1 VLAKPEFM
9 QQIPNRAMSELQ
21 IIETTLQRTARRR
34 RLARALRGLWRGLM
48 AGSLLW
54 LVALGVF
61 KLAPIPVEALWWT
74 GGAALLCPLAGFVI
88 GGWRQSTLPATA
100 RWLDVQQNLKERLS
114 TALEVGASA
123 NDSSWGQL
131 VVNDAVAHVGE
142 IDPRRL
148 VRFGL
153 PKAARWAVLILAMAV
168 GLGFVPEYR
177 SKAHQQKEA
186 DAKVIK
192 EVGKQLA
199 DLTRR
204 DLTQRKPTLE
214 RTEKSLESVSA
225 LGDKLQKVSL
235 TRSDALRDLAS
246 ATDKLKDQLK
256 ELGKDPGLR
265 KLEQAARTPGGS
277 DSQKAAGLQ
286 KQIESLQK
294 ELGDQA
300 GKAEALDKLQKD
312 LEKLQEAAKGL
323 ADKTSAGS
331 EAERQ
336 KLSASLSALSQQAQ
350 QMGLNLPQL
359 DEAIAAL
366 AANESTRFI
375 QNLEAALTD
384 LEKLND
390 MAKQLQALQ
399 ASAEKLGK
407 DLAEQLK
414 NGQADAAQVTL
425 EKLAKQL
432 ASAQLTPEQFQK
444 IFEEVS
450 QAVQPAGDYGKVA
463 EHLKQAT
470 AQMKSGDKS
479 GASESLAAAA
489 KELEKLMQELG
500 DAQSLM
506 AALDNLDQ
514 ASLCIGSCQGWGQ
527 CKRPGMGPGGKP
539 GSGVGTWADDDQG
552 DYTGDWTGRW
562 DNTGME
568 RPDMDPRGITDRDQA
583 LKDSLTPTKVRGQFS
598 QGGQMPSITLKGVS
612 IKGTS
617 QVQYEE
623 AATAAQADAQNAL
636 SQEKVPRAYQGA
648 VKDYFDDLK
657 K

>member
-1 VLAKPEFM
+1 M
-9 QQIPNRAMSELQ
+9 RQIATRAMSELQ
-21 IIETTLQRTARRR
+21 VIESTLQRAARRR
-34 RLARALRGLWRGLM
+34 RLANALRGLWLGLL

-54 LVALGVF
+54 LVALGVY
-61 KLAPIPVEALWWT
+61 KLAPIPVATIWWT
-74 GGAALLCPLAGFVI
+74 GAVALACPPFGFLL
-88 GGWRQSTLPATA
+88 GGWRKPTLPATA
-100 RWLDVQQNLKERLS
+100 RWLDVQQDLKERLS
-114 TALEVGASA
+114 TALEIGATE
-123 NDSSWGQL
+123 NHSSWGQL
-131 VVNDAVAHVGE
+131 VVSDAAAHVGE

-148 VRFGL
+148 VRFSL
-153 PKAARWAVLILAMAV
+153 SKAARWAVLVLVLAV

-177 SKAHQQKEA
+177 SKKHLQQLA
-186 DAKVIK
+186 DAKNIK

-204 DLTQRKPTLE
+204 DLAQRKPALE
-214 RTEKSLESVSA
+214 RTEKSLESVSDM
-225 LGDKLQKVSL
+225 GDRLQKASL
-235 TRSDALRDLAS
+235 TRSEALKDLAS
-246 ATDKLKDQLK
+246 ATDKLKEQLR

-265 KLEQAARTPGGS
+265 KLEQAARSPGGA

-286 KQIESLQK
+286 KQIESMQK
-294 ELGDQA
+294 QLGDQA

-331 EAERQ
+331 EAEKQ
-336 KLSASLSALSQQAQ
+336 KLSASLAGLAQQAQ

-366 AANESTRFI
+366 AANQSDRFI
-375 QNLEAALTD
+375 KDLEAALTD
-384 LEKLND
+384 LEKLRD

-414 NGQADAAQVTL
+414 NGQADAAQMTL
-425 EKLAKQL
+425 EKLSKQL
-432 ASAQLTPEQFQK
+432 TSAQLTPELLQK
-444 IFEEVS
+444 ILEEVS
-450 QAVQPAGDYGKVA
+450 QAIQPAGDYGKVA
-463 EHLKQAT
+463 EHLKQA
-470 AQMKSGDKS
+470 AGQMKSGDKP
-479 GASESLAAAA
+479 GASQSLADAA
-489 KELEKLMQELG
+489 KELEKLMHQMG

-506 AALDNLDQ
+506 AALENLDQ
-514 ASLCIGSCQGWGQ
+514 ASLCIGTCQGWGM

-552 DYTGDWTGRW
+552 DYTGEWTGRW

-568 RPDMDPRGITDRDQA
+568 RPDMDARGITDRDQS
-583 LKDSLTPTKVRGQFS
+583 LKDSLTPTKAKGQFS
-598 QGGQMPSITLKGVS
+598 PGGQMPSITLKGVS

-623 AATAAQADAQNAL
+623 AATAAQADAQSAL